1 MPDTDLPAPART
13 APVRDDH
20 AWPFPLSTGGRSH
33 VRLRLWPTRDHP
45 GPLAIATDLMLG
57 AGLINNAESLCRAA
71 LTEFGPH
78 TVVVRHFPAWSMGAI
93 DGEDVFDQLT
103 LDNRDH
109 ARVRRCT
116 QQVLDLLGPGVLG
129 YPGDTPPA
137 HTRTGAAVVPPQ
149 STHIAR
155 ALAALLRLDETRV
168 IQRRPNGYPTRS
180 GPVAEKDLAPLSHLK
195 LGTEAL
201 RRLSAF
207 LAEADPDPHE
217 SAAGAKREHRL
228 GTVIHTLQEQT
239 WLLGLLADELAAEER
254 SRPTHP
260 DA

>member
-1 MPDTDLPAPART
+1 MTETDLPTPART

-45 GPLAIATDLMLG
+45 GPLVIATDLMLG

-78 TVVVRHFPAWSMGAI
+78 TVVVRHFPAWSMSAI

-103 LDNRDH
+103 LDDRDH
-109 ARVRRCT
+109 ARTRRCT
-116 QQVLDLLGPGVLG
+116 EEILNLLGPAVLG

-137 HTRTGAAVVPPQ
+137 DISAGAAAVPPQ

-155 ALAALLRLDETRV
+155 ALAALLRLHETRL
-168 IQRRPNGYPTRS
+168 IERRPDGYPTRT
-180 GPVAEKDLAPLSHLK
+180 GPVAEKDLTPLSHLK

-201 RRLSAF
+201 RRLAGF
-207 LAEADPDPHE
+207 LAETDTDPHQ

-228 GTVIHTLQEQT
+228 GKIIHILQEQT
-239 WLLGLLADELAAEER
+239 WQLGILADELAAEER
-254 SRPTHP
+254 S
-260 DA
+260 